1 MKKVFK
7 TIGIFSMVAL
17 MTGAAFSQ
25 PQNRSK
31 MRQGNRFSQQGKM
44 MMPGG
49 RMAMRSPMRMIAVLK
64 ARQAE
69 LKITDAQLDKIE
81 NLMYAFQKKQIKVQS
96 EAGLLRLE
104 MRKLMQDQGS
114 RDYAKIKAFMEKS
127 SGIRQDMAIERMKH
141 QDEVLSVLT
150 PEQQQAVKALRLQR
164 FQGNRMSMRGMRG
177 SGRMGSQGFSFMR
190 DGSSRSPMMKN
201 RMIR

>member
-1 MKKVFK
+1 M
-7 TIGIFSMVAL
+7 M
-17 MTGAAFSQ
+17 
-25 PQNRSK
+25 RS
-31 MRQGNRFSQQGKM
+31 
-44 MMPGG
+44 GG
-49 RMAMRSPMRMIAVLK
+49 HMAMRSPMRMIAVLK

-69 LKITDAQLDKIE
+69 LKITDAQLKKIE

-104 MRKLMQDQGS
+104 MRKFMQDQGS

-127 SGIRQDMAIERMKH
+127 SGIRQDMVIERMKH

-164 FQGNRMSMRGMRG
+164 FKGNRMSMRGMRG
-177 SGRMGSQGFSFMR
+177 SGRMGDQGFSFMR
-190 DGSSRSPMMKN
+190 DRSGRSPMMKN
-201 RMIR
+201 RMIK